1 MIYMKKILVC
11 NPIADEGIKMMEDA
25 GFQVDQKFDLSPEEL
40 TEVISPYHG
49 LIVRGSTKVREP
61 SIDAAENLEA
71 IGRPGIGM
79 DNIDVAYAREKG
91 IAVYNTPLATTVSV
105 AELVMAHMFASFRNV
120 VAGTNSLREGK
131 WIKKELKSNEVYG
144 KTMGIIGY
152 GNIGH
157 EVAIRAEA
165 LGMKVLAYDV
175 VEVKDPS
182 PARMV
187 DMDTLLSESDVIT
200 LHVPHIDATHHMLS
214 TPQFAKMKENA
225 VLIDCSR
232 GGVVDEDAL
241 YDALKNG
248 VIRFACRDVFTQEP
262 PGDNKLLTLD
272 NFHATPHIGGQTWEG
287 QKRAG
292 TQAAEQVIEELK
304 KRG

>member
-1 MIYMKKILVC
+1 MYMKKILVC
-11 NPIADEGIKMMEDA
+11 NPIAEEGIEMMEEA
-25 GFQVDQKFDLSPEEL
+25 GFQVDQKFDMSKEEL
-40 TEVISPYHG
+40 TATIPPYHG

-61 SIDAAENLEA
+61 TIDAAENLEA

-79 DNIDVAYAREKG
+79 DNIDVAYARDKG
-91 IAVYNTPLATTVSV
+91 IGVYNTPTATTISV
-105 AELVMAHMFASFRNV
+105 AELVMAHMFASYRDV
-120 VAGTNSLREGK
+120 VAGTVSLREGK
-131 WIKKELKSNEVYG
+131 WIKKDLKSNEVYG
-144 KTMGIIGY
+144 KAMGIIGF

-157 EVAIRAEA
+157 EVAKRADA
-165 LGMKVLAYDV
+165 LGMKVIAYDV
-175 VEVKDPS
+175 IDVEDPE
-182 PARMV
+182 PAKMV
-187 DMDTLLSESDVIT
+187 DFETILKESDVIT
-200 LHVPHIDATHHMLS
+200 LHVPHIDATHHLLS
-214 TPQFAKMKENA
+214 TEEFGKMKENA
-225 VLIDCSR
+225 VLIDCAR

-241 YDALKNG
+241 YKALSKG
-248 VIRFACRDVFTQEP
+248 EIRFGCKDVFAEEP

>member
-1 MIYMKKILVC
+1 MKKVLVC
-11 NPIADEGIKMMEDA
+11 NPIAEEGIKMMEDA
-25 GFQVDQKFDLSPEEL
+25 GLQVDQKFDMSKEEL
-40 TEVISPYHG
+40 TATIPPYQG

-61 SIDAAENLEA
+61 TIDAAENLEA

-79 DNIDVAYAREKG
+79 DNIDVAYARDKG
-91 IAVYNTPLATTVSV
+91 IAVYNTPTATTISV
-105 AELVMAHMFASFRNV
+105 AELVLSHMFAAFRNV
-120 VAGTNSLREGK
+120 VAGTISLREGK

-152 GNIGH
+152 GNIGR
-157 EVAIRAEA
+157 EVAKRVDA
-165 LGMKVLAYDV
+165 LGVKVLAYDV
-175 VEVKDPS
+175 IDVDDPK

-187 DMDTLLSESDVIT
+187 DLDTLLAESDVIT

-214 TPQFAKMKENA
+214 KPQFAKMKENA
-225 VLIDCSR
+225 VIIDCAR

-241 YDALKNG
+241 YNALSEG
-248 VIRFACRDVFTQEP
+248 EIRFGCKDVFEQEP